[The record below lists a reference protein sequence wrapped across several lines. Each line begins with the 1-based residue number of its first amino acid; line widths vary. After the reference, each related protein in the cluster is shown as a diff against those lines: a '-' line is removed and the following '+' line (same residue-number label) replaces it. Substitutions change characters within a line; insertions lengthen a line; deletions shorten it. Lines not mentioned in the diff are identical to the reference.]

1 MSCTPG
7 FLLVCAVLIYLDGQ
21 GVVLWGALACGV
33 HELGH
38 MAAAAALGG
47 QVKCLRLTAVGA
59 EMVLDATRPLSC
71 AGELLCA
78 MAGPAASL
86 VWALCAA
93 RLGLFTAAGVSL
105 GLGLFNLLPARA
117 LDGGRALEYA
127 SMLWTRRTLQRPL
140 EVLNA
145 GTVGGLLGA
154 GAAACLAWGNPTL
167 LVTALWLTAGTVK
180 AA

>member
-1 MSCTPG
+1 M
-7 FLLVCAVLIYLDGQ
+7 LVCAVLIYLDGQ
-21 GVVLWGALACGV
+21 GVVLWGVLACGV

-38 MAAAAALGG
+38 WAAAAALGG
-47 QVKCLRLTAVGA
+47 QVKCL
-59 EMVLDATRPLSC
+59 PLSC

-167 LVTALWLTAGTVK
+167 LMTALWLTAGTVK